1 MKYRHTVM
9 IFIETYTVPVQKRDA
24 LGIRLSKWPD
34 TGIRPNMH
42 KRPEAFR
49 VLGNANMPLFIKVNK
64 YRYEFVGKIYW

>member
-1 MKYRHTVM
+1 M
-9 IFIETYTVPVQKRDA
+9 IIIVETYTVPVQKRDA

-34 TGIRPNMH
+34 IRPNMH

-49 VLGNANMPLFIKVNK
+49 VLGNANMQLFIKVNK